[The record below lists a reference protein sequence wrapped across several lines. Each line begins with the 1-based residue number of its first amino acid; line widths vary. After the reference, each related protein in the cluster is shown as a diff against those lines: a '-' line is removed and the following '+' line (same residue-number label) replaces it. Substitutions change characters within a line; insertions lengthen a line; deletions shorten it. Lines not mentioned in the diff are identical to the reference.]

1 MKLKLYNKIKFDARG
16 TTAGAP
22 SLLFDKPFN
31 LCYNKENENEKIDP
45 MDRRV
50 FILDNE
56 IDFDVATKTL
66 QELDPQIITNH
77 EYDIMMNRYKFVV
90 LFPEGLADKV
100 IEVMRKILT
109 VG

>member
-1 MKLKLYNKIKFDARG
+1 MKGLILWIEEFLFSIMKLIL
-16 TTAGAP
+16 T
-22 SLLFDKPFN
+22 
-31 LCYNKENENEKIDP
+31 
-45 MDRRV
+45 RRQ
-50 FILDNE
+50 
-56 IDFDVATKTL
+56 KTL
-66 QELDPQIITNH
+66 QELDLQIVTNH

>member
-1 MKLKLYNKIKFDARG
+1 M
-16 TTAGAP
+16 
-22 SLLFDKPFN
+22 
-31 LCYNKENENEKIDP
+31 CYNKENENEKIDL

-56 IDFDVATKTL
+56 IDFDAATKTL
-66 QELDPQIITNH
+66 QELDPQIVTNH
-77 EYDIMMNRYKFVV
+77 EYDIMMNCYKFVV

-100 IEVMRKILT
+100 IKIMRKILT